1 MARPA
6 QVFVRSLRAKE
17 RAWLR
22 SLRRRGGEFAS
33 PVTVRRAQVIVM
45 SRRRYTAPEIADAL
59 DATCDWVRGVI
70 HEFNDIG
77 LEALLP
83 AWSGG
88 RPREITDEMRARI
101 VEIVDSHPQELGEP
115 YVTWSLAHLRTYL
128 LKTGVVRRVS
138 KERLR
143 VILIEEGHTTQTTKG
158 WKHSPDPE
166 FSTKAARLRRL
177 YRAAESGTLD
187 GVLVCFD
194 EHGPVT
200 PIPKAGRGWWQKR
213 RPGRIRA
220 NYRKPHG
227 VAQFFG
233 VYDVGADQLFGRW
246 FYRKGADHVITV
258 LKMIRAR
265 YPDERIWVVQ
275 DNLSSHWTTAVRAV
289 ARQLR
294 ITLVAT
300 PTYASWMNRIECQ
313 FGVMVKAVFA
323 GSDYRAHAE
332 IQAAVAA
339 YLRRRNAEARRDRV
353 QRRAAQQARRRKRL
367 ADRRLRAAA

>member
-1 MARPA
+1 
-6 QVFVRSLRAKE
+6 
-17 RAWLR
+17 
-22 SLRRRGGEFAS
+22 
-33 PVTVRRAQVIVM
+33 
-45 SRRRYTAPEIADAL
+45 
-59 DATCDWVRGVI
+59 
-70 HEFNDIG
+70 
-77 LEALLP
+77 
-83 AWSGG
+83 
-88 RPREITDEMRARI
+88 
-101 VEIVDSHPQELGEP
+101 
-115 YVTWSLAHLRTYL
+115 
-128 LKTGVVRRVS
+128 
-138 KERLR
+138 
-143 VILIEEGHTTQTTKG
+143 
-158 WKHSPDPE
+158 
-166 FSTKAARLRRL
+166 
-177 YRAAESGTLD
+177 
-187 GVLVCFD
+187 VLVCFD

-265 YPDERIWVVQ
+265 YRDTRIWVVQ
-275 DNLSSHWTTAVRAV
+275 DNLSSHWTTEVRTV
-289 ARQLR
+289 ARQLG

-323 GSDYRAHAE
+323 GSDYRDHAE